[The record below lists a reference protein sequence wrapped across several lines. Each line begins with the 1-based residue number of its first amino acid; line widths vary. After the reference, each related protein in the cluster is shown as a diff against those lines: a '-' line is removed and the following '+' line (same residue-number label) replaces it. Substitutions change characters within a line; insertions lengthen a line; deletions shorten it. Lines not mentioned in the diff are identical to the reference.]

1 MINSTVD
8 WRPDYVPESADPG
21 AYSIKRALMYEIGL
35 MLGLR
40 PNVPINADTNY
51 ENGLHKH
58 GAFSN
63 TLPVRDIMTPVVA
76 PDDNFDDIST
86 NYRNTYQQLVELY
99 ELRHWDRGGLND
111 YTWGSGLYAGFFKST
126 GGGDEDWTKKV
137 SLQNYTR

>member
-1 MINSTVD
+1 
-8 WRPDYVPESADPG
+8 
-21 AYSIKRALMYEIGL
+21 
-35 MLGLR
+35 
-40 PNVPINADTNY
+40 
-51 ENGLHKH
+51 
-58 GAFSN
+58 
-63 TLPVRDIMTPVVA
+63 MTPVVA